1 MMGVYCC
8 KSEQGPHEIT
18 ELDDYN
24 KNTYGNTYDTNQNN
38 NEDMFITRPP
48 CWYKH
53 QCPCP
58 CHNQGSD
65 SGGSCIFK
73 IQSK

>member
-1 MMGVYCC
+1 MGLYCC
-8 KSEQGPHEIT
+8 KSEEEIT

-24 KNTYGNTYDTNQNN
+24 KNTYGNTYNH
-38 NEDMFITRPP
+38 EDIFKTRPP
-48 CWYKH
+48 CKYGY

-58 CHNQGSD
+58 CHSQGSD
-65 SGGSCIFK
+65 RGGSCIFK

>member
-1 MMGVYCC
+1 MGLYCC
-8 KSEQGPHEIT
+8 KDESKQEIT
-18 ELDDYN
+18 EQTDYN
-24 KNTYGNTYDTNQNN
+24 QNNQN

-58 CHNQGSD
+58 CHDGS
-65 SGGSCIFK
+65 GPCIFK

>member
-1 MMGVYCC
+1 MGLYCC
-8 KSEQGPHEIT
+8 KEEQEIT

-53 QCPCP
+53 HCPCP
-58 CHNQGSD
+58 CHDGS
-65 SGGSCIFK
+65 GPCMFK